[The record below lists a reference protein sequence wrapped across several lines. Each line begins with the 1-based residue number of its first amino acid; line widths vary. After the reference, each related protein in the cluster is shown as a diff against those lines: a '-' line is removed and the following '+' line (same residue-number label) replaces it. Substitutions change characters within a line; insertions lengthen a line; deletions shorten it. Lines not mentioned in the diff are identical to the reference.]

1 MDTMFQQHHPK
12 NGLRRGRG
20 LFQLFIAKLKEKF
33 GTKYKDKVL
42 LLVTKILT
50 RFRCRTINALRKKKK
65 KKGQRKTADFKL
77 KQKLE
82 AKKNKAIRNRAP
94 VTDRG
99 KIKLT
104 KRIMNS

>member
-12 NGLRRGRG
+12 NGLRRGPG
-20 LFQLFIAKLKEKF
+20 LFQLFFAQLKERF
-33 GTKYKDKVL
+33 GKTYKDQVL

-82 AKKNKAIRNRAP
+82 AKRNNAARKRAP

-99 KIKLT
+99 MIKLC
-104 KRIMNS
+104 KRAMK

>member
-12 NGLRRGRG
+12 NGLRVGRG
-20 LFQLFIAKLKEKF
+20 LFQLFFAKLKERF
-33 GTKYKDKVL
+33 GTTYKDQVL

-77 KQKLE
+77 KAKLE
-82 AKKNKAIRNRAP
+82 AKRNKAAVTRAP

-99 KIKLT
+99 CIKLC
-104 KRIMNS
+104 KRKMK

>member
-82 AKKNKAIRNRAP
+82 AKRNKAARKRAP

-99 KIKLT
+99 MIKLC
-104 KRIMNS
+104 KRAMK

>member
-1 MDTMFQQHHPK
+1 MFQQHHPK

-20 LFQLFIAKLKEKF
+20 LFQLFFAQLKERF
-33 GTKYKDKVL
+33 GSTYKDQVL

-65 KKGQRKTADFKL
+65 KKGPRKTADFKL
-77 KQKLE
+77 KEKLA
-82 AKKNKAIRNRAP
+82 AKRNKAARIRAP

-99 KIKLT
+99 MIKLC
-104 KRIMNS
+104 KRGMK